1 MIASATVTATT
12 CGAPSLA
19 TAHRRRGHRA
29 CALCNIVWRQRW
41 TRWEQIVRA
50 LERAGQCELAIDQLR
65 ALRRG
70 EEARSTNSAHTKQK
84 GDPASSINGLDCEN
98 LGSQHVANVQ
108 HLAVRLRQR
117 GWSVHIRN
125 EGLLARRVENPDS
138 RPHDNVVAG
147 KAGDFSGIGGC
158 HAKLPGIDK

>member
-1 MIASATVTATT
+1 MQ
-12 CGAPSLA
+12 
-19 TAHRRRGHRA
+19 HRLPA
-29 CALCNIVWRQRW
+29 AV